1 MAREE
6 DDCLGESRGD
16 EEWMSMRGNAWVP
29 RWEDDCDRE
38 MGVYMVEAHN
48 DVKSEY
54 ATIDKIYGLLL
65 LTVLRY

>member
-38 MGVYMVEAHN
+38 MGVYLVEVHN
-48 DVKSEY
+48 DVKSEH
-54 ATIDKIYGLLL
+54 ATIDKI
-65 LTVLRY
+65 